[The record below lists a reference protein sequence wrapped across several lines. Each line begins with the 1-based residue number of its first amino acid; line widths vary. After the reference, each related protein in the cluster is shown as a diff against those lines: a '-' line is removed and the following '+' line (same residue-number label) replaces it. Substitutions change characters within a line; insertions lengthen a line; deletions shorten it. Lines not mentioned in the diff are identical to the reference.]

1 MFLNKTL
8 WLWCCSLCYLN
19 GSHPWIPI
27 HIVRLCPHAKPDRT
41 SLWCLFI
48 HAAIYYCLCFLT
60 VQGTWLPKIQCN
72 SIIAAS
78 ACNHKVLHTHTQCN
92 SHTSTLLSLH
102 SSEGGERGR
111 VQGHSSAH
119 QWAVAGNSSDTS
131 TPEVLQFC
139 IIMFDVMDAFV
150 CIQSSEMNKALFRFL
165 IVNPVNTKKTSHRM
179 FWNMHRVLNEVYLQ
193 NFLYGLS
200 VNRKTNLI
208 SLLNPWFATVML
220 Q

>member
-19 GSHPWIPI
+19 GSHPWTPI

-78 ACNHKVLHTHTQCN
+78 ACNHKVLHTHTHSAIAILALFCLCTLQREEREGEFRDILLPTN
-92 SHTSTLLSLH
+92 ELLPAIQATHLLLSPAVLH
-102 SSEGGERGR
+102 YHVWCDGR
-111 VQGHSSAH
+111 FCLHPIQG
-119 QWAVAGNSSDTS
+119 D
-131 TPEVLQFC
+131 E
-139 IIMFDVMDAFV
+139 
-150 CIQSSEMNKALFRFL
+150 
-165 IVNPVNTKKTSHRM
+165 
-179 FWNMHRVLNEVYLQ
+179 
-193 NFLYGLS
+193 
-200 VNRKTNLI
+200 
-208 SLLNPWFATVML
+208 
-220 Q
+220 

>member
-78 ACNHKVLHTHTQCN
+78 ACNHEVLHTHTQCN

-131 TPEVLQFC
+131 TPESCGFALSCLMWWTLLFASNPGWW
-139 IIMFDVMDAFV
+139 IIYPFPHNLTESFSFH
-150 CIQSSEMNKALFRFL
+150 SSAYAGMLL
-165 IVNPVNTKKTSHRM
+165 H
-179 FWNMHRVLNEVYLQ
+179 WN
-193 NFLYGLS
+193 
-200 VNRKTNLI
+200 
-208 SLLNPWFATVML
+208 
-220 Q
+220 